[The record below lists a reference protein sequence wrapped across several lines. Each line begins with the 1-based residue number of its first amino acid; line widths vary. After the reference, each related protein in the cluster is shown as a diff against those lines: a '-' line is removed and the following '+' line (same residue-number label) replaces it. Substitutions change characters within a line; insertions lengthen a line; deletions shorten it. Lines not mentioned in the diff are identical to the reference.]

1 MMPSRVE
8 GVLADARGGAGGIE
22 TSGEGAGLGDG
33 DCAAS
38 MIPAATDRIV
48 TDSCGRMR
56 MTQPRHAHEGSGML
70 YLLES

>member
-1 MMPSRVE
+1 MLEVVR
-8 GVLADARGGAGGIE
+8 A
-22 TSGEGAGLGDG
+22 LGDG